1 MSERYG
7 ERSEVFL
14 LTKIEREMRAVP
26 AEKKAVNIQSDS
38 VEV

>member
-1 MSERYG
+1 VSDTGSEAKY
-7 ERSEVFL
+7 L